1 MKLVHW
7 SLVDGM
13 LHLLQRGLVWVG
25 PQPAQ
30 ALRAVPNV
38 TVYPS
43 VASVPITILLIHCS
57 AVLMCPLKAELL
69 IDSTLLLLNCI
80 LQLSYDIIGNI

>member
-38 TVYPS
+38 TVSGQCTNYHIADTLLCS
-43 VASVPITILLIHCS
+43 FNVPI
-57 AVLMCPLKAELL
+57 E
-69 IDSTLLLLNCI
+69 
-80 LQLSYDIIGNI
+80 G